1 MRDDHGITVAIKTC
15 VMIMVSLLLTIQ
27 TDPKEVPPIMAWEVE
42 AALRKMKNGK
52 EAGKDQVNIETLKA
66 GDETIAKQLAK
77 LYTKCITERY
87 IPKTWKEANMVIFFK
102 KGNRK
107 DIKNYRPICLLSNM
121 YKLFTKIITTR
132 LEKKLDENQPR
143 EQAGFRSKYSTTDHI
158 HAINQLKEKCR
169 EYNIPLCVAFVDY
182 EKAFDSV
189 QTQAILTSL
198 QEQGIEDVYIE
209 ILKDIY
215 TDSSVTVH
223 LHKESEK
230 IRIKRGVRQ
239 GDTMSPKLF
248 TATLES
254 IFRRLNWENKGV
266 KIDGEFLSNLRF
278 ADDIFLCTETPQE
291 LQQMLQ
297 ELSDESRQMGLKMN
311 ITKTKVMVVDNTPI
325 NVNNVLIE
333 NVPGYVYLGQHYSLK
348 EKNQDKEIQRR
359 IMAGWAAYAK
369 HRDIFKSNLA
379 ICLKR
384 QVYNSCVLP
393 AMTYGAETWTLT
405 KQAQNKLAAAQT
417 KMERSMLNITYKDR
431 RTNIWVRERTK
442 LIDIIYTVRKMKWSW
457 AGHINR
463 LKDDRWTSRVTTW
476 RPYDKKRR
484 QGRPAKRWRDDL
496 DKYWSDTIWQRTAQD
511 RVIWRRHAEAFAQ
524 PRDTTAA

>member
-1 MRDDHGITVAIKTC
+1 MVAGRYVLKTGIDQAV
-15 VMIMVSLLLTIQ
+15 TIQ
-27 TDPKEVPPIMAWEVE
+27 LDPKVVPPIMAWEVE

-66 GDETIAKQLAK
+66 GDEAIAKQLAK
-77 LYTKCITERY
+77 LYTKGITERH
-87 IPKTWKEANMVIFFK
+87 IPKPWKEANMVIFFK
-102 KGNRK
+102 NGNRK
-107 DIKNYRPICLLSNM
+107 DINNYRPICLLSNM

-143 EQAGFRSKYSTTDHI
+143 EQAGFRSMYSTTDRI

-215 TDSSVTVH
+215 TDSAVKIH
-223 LHKESEK
+223 QQKESEK

-239 GDTMSPKLF
+239 GDTISPKLF

-266 KIDGEFLSNLRF
+266 KIGGEFLSNLRF
-278 ADDIFLCTETPQE
+278 ADDIFQCTETPQE
-291 LQQMLQ
+291 LHQMLQ
-297 ELSDESRQMGLKMN
+297 ELSDENRRMGLKMK

-348 EKNQDKEIQRR
+348 EKNQDKEIHRR

-369 HRDIFKSNLA
+369 HRNIFKSNHA

-393 AMTYGAETWTLT
+393 AMTYSAETWTLT

-431 RTNIWVRERTK
+431 RTNIWVRERGQN
-442 LIDIIYTVRKMKWSW
+442 S
-457 AGHINR
+457 
-463 LKDDRWTSRVTTW
+463 
-476 RPYDKKRR
+476 
-484 QGRPAKRWRDDL
+484 
-496 DKYWSDTIWQRTAQD
+496 
-511 RVIWRRHAEAFAQ
+511 
-524 PRDTTAA
+524 